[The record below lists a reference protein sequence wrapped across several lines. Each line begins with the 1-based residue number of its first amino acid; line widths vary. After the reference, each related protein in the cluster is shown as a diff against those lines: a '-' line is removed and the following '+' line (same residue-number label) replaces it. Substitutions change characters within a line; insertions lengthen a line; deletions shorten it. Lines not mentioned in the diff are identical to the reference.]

1 MSSIQGAETLLEQNG
16 FLPSAHL
23 QADFYAKLSRLEN
36 EVLTG
41 RHPLFKLPQ
50 AAIERL
56 TAVINHNS
64 TSRASPTARADGQH
78 ETKLQST
85 FIESI
90 PAPVRPETVA
100 KPPFQQPP
108 RAPDP
113 LTVKPIPSAFD
124 PVLLSKSDHLL
135 SAELVLKRQRIE
147 RTLRQAVERKKL
159 APRDKDWA
167 LLEGPNTFDLSQVHE
182 AAVAL
187 VKPVSGLQPVV
198 QPVVLPAASNGASS
212 SSSPFDN
219 GYYSSQVNSWSP
231 EERECLPH
239 ASTTKSNARFGGSKL
254 DIPGHGPGDKPVA
267 LVHDIP
273 NSGLER
279 DDFGRDI
286 TRRADCINK
295 LPLENL
301 KHADARDLP
310 GNGIPLPSD
319 TDGFRENSYSP
330 PAATARSEL
339 PSDDPSIRAGA
350 WIVPPRHAVGPRFVG
365 PKPKPHSRTTRVRE
379 SESYSP
385 PPPEVRVVKDHISI
399 PLGPQPVRVSP
410 LTVNHV
416 PEFFENEQRPEVRR
430 PQDGRGTTQIGKR
443 REKRKRNPSKLS
455 AILGRGA
462 QDNLIR
468 PGIPQQNQLKRKRGP
483 ELGERS
489 LRSSGNHIVQPAQ
502 SPLPHIKAEPISPPP
517 FSGGLRTEPPR
528 RLVLRD
534 DGRADIEILS
544 PRNAGN
550 TTTNMAHEPST
561 GGSRY
566 YDPSN
571 PSHGDHDQVLIG
583 SPNRL
588 APLIRRRIGRDGT
601 DLRRIASVQYA
612 TRPLSPTEQHA
623 PYFNDEVHYVQGP
636 SRLVERPVFRQPQYI
651 DEPMTQPR
659 IRYVPPDGRSS
670 PFYHQGEIM
679 PIEAPT
685 RRTMPPP
692 AKKRIII
699 DEHGHEYVAVP
710 AATYARQSM
719 IREVP
724 YAEPSVS
731 YDRNPYRAQS
741 IIIEQPQPVY
751 RWPQVIEIDDDDDE
765 PLLRIAPQTV
775 QQRRSVVRQR
785 AVEAPDHQMRP
796 GAIYQDRLE
805 ARAGSLQPVPLRT
818 MANYRQGPASATF
831 AADQGPYRAG
841 ERMHSARPTSLEHL
855 SVMPR
860 REEYSA
866 GENEYDEW

>member
-182 AAVAL
+182 AALAL
-187 VKPVSGLQPVV
+187 VKPVSGLKPVV
-198 QPVVLPAASNGASS
+198 QAVVQPAASNTGSS

-239 ASTTKSNARFGGSKL
+239 ASTTKSYARFGGSKL
-254 DIPGHGPGDKPVA
+254 DVSGHRPGDRPVA

-273 NSGLER
+273 NRGLER

-286 TRRADCINK
+286 ARRADRGNK

-301 KHADARDLP
+301 QHADAKDMAE
-310 GNGIPLPSD
+310 NGIPLPSD
-319 TDGFRENSYSP
+319 TDGFREESYSP
-330 PAATARSEL
+330 PAANGRSEL
-339 PSDDPSIRAGA
+339 LDDDPSIRTGA
-350 WIVPPRHAVGPRFVG
+350 RIVPPRHGVGARAVGT
-365 PKPKPHSRTTRVRE
+365 KPKTHLSTTRVRE

-385 PPPEVRVVKDHISI
+385 PPPDVRVVKDHIST
-399 PLGPQPVRVSP
+399 PLAPQPARVSP
-410 LTVNHV
+410 LTINRI

-430 PQDGRGTTQIGKR
+430 PQEGRGTAQIGKR
-443 REKRKRNPSKLS
+443 REKRKKNLPKLS

-462 QDNLIR
+462 QDNLTR

-502 SPLPHIKAEPISPPP
+502 SPLPRIKAEPISPPP

-534 DGRADIEILS
+534 NGRADIEILS

-550 TTTNMAHEPST
+550 ATANVNHDPST

-571 PSHGDHDQVLIG
+571 STHGDYDQVLID
-583 SPNRL
+583 SPNRP
-588 APLIRRRIGRDGT
+588 APLLRRRIGRDCT

-612 TRPLSPTEQHA
+612 TRPLSPIEQHV
-623 PYFNDEVHYVQGP
+623 PYFNDEVQYMQGP

-659 IRYVPPDGRSS
+659 IRYVPQDERSS
-670 PFYHQGEIM
+670 PYYQQDEIM
-679 PIEAPT
+679 PIEASA
-685 RRTMPPP
+685 RRAMPPP
-692 AKKRIII
+692 AKKRIIV

-719 IREVP
+719 VREAP

-731 YDRNPYRAQS
+731 YDRNLYRAQS
-741 IIIEQPQPVY
+741 LILEQPQPVY

-785 AVEAPDHQMRP
+785 AVEALDHQMRP
-796 GAIYQDRLE
+796 GAIYQDRLD
-805 ARAGSLQPVPLRT
+805 ARAGSLQPFPPRT
-818 MANYRQGPASATF
+818 MANYRQVPASATF
-831 AADQGPYRAG
+831 TTDQGPYRVG
-841 ERMHSARPTSLEHL
+841 DRMHSARPTSFEHL